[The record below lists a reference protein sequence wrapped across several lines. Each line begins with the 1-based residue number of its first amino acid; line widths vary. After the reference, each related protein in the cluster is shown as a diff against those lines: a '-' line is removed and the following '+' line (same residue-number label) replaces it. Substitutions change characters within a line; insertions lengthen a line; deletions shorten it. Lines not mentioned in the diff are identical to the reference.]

1 MQLPVGYDRRWITPT
16 IPLLRFFCMLSFR
29 ACQSFL
35 LIVALAACPAFAS
48 SHHHAATSGHHH
60 HLFHRR
66 HRSRHSRRHV
76 ALGQRGIAPE
86 RAREIQQ
93 ALIKQNYLTGTPS
106 GEWDAETEKAMQKYQ
121 ADHGWQTRLTPDSRA
136 LIMLGLGPNDSA
148 DGKLLNTE
156 TASAPVNP
164 APATD
169 TLASTHI
176 IQN

>member
-1 MQLPVGYDRRWITPT
+1 
-16 IPLLRFFCMLSFR
+16 MLSIR

-35 LIVALAACPAFAS
+35 LVISLAACPAFAS
-48 SHHHAATSGHHH
+48 KHHRVSSSHHHHYFHHH
-60 HLFHRR
+60 HRA
-66 HRSRHSRRHV
+66 RHV
-76 ALGQRGIAPE
+76 VRGQRGIAPD

-106 GEWDAETEKAMQKYQ
+106 GEWDSATQAAMQKYQ
-121 ADHGWQTRLTPDSRA
+121 ADHGWQTKLTPDSRA
-136 LIMLGLGPNDSA
+136 LISLGLGPDNSA

-156 TASAPVNP
+156 AASAPAATP
-164 APATD
+164 APAPD